1 MNENRTTLLIAD
13 DNPASRAA
21 LVDYFDSLPGFAVI
35 GEAKTGT
42 EAVDLVR
49 ALRPDL
55 LILDD
60 VLPCLDG
67 LGVLTSLDAGV
78 RPQVLL
84 LMSCAADRLVQLYY
98 QSGVTYCLL
107 RPASPELVAERAA
120 LIVGREVGP
129 VREGPVRPPLSG
141 IRTVS
146 ELLRRTG
153 VPAHLLGYRYL
164 KDAVQYVLDN
174 GGDLCGMTKELYPA
188 VARMHSTEPA
198 RVERSIRHA
207 IEVAWNR
214 ADLSELQRLFGY
226 TINHSRGKPTN
237 SEFVAMLADHLRGVA
252 S

>member
-1 MNENRTTLLIAD
+1 MQENRTSVVIAD
-13 DNPASRAA
+13 DNAANRLA
-21 LVDYFDSLPGFAVI
+21 LVDHFDTLADFVLL

-42 EAVDLVR
+42 EALDLVE
-49 ALRPDL
+49 ALRPDV

-60 VLPCLDG
+60 VLPNLDG
-67 LGVLTSLDAGV
+67 LGVLTRLDPKQKPG
-78 RPQVLL
+78 VLL
-84 LMSCAADRLVQLYY
+84 LMSCASDQLIQLYY
-98 QSGVTYCLL
+98 QHGASYCLL
-107 RPASPELVAERAA
+107 RPASPELVAERALLVA
-120 LIVGREVGP
+120 GRHP
-129 VREGPVRPPLSG
+129 FPNANPSAVRPS
-141 IRTVS
+141 RTVA

-153 VPAHLLGYRYL
+153 VPAHLQGYRYL

-188 VARMHSTEPA
+188 IARKHSTVPA

-214 ADLSELQRLFGY
+214 ADLTELQRLFGS
-226 TINHSRGKPTN
+226 TINLSRGKPTN